1 MKGIKVLIALL
12 LMLTLC
18 GCKNEN
24 ELVLVTE
31 AGFAPYEYYEND
43 EIVGVDI
50 EIAKE
55 IANDLNKELI
65 IKDVAFDS
73 IINEI
78 NKGKA
83 DIAAAGISIT
93 EERKKEVDFSIEYAT
108 SKQVIIINSSSTI
121 TNPEEIYS
129 KKVGVQLG
137 TTADLFLSEKMSD
150 NSIIRQKKYLSLVED
165 LKANKVDAIVMDSLP
180 ANEIIK
186 QNSNLKILNKEL
198 FVDKYGMVVKKGNDE
213 LLKSVNETL
222 ERLIEEG
229 KIVEW
234 TIKYSK

>member
-1 MKGIKVLIALL
+1 MRKMKVLIILFFL
-12 LMLTLC
+12 FMIC
-18 GCKNEN
+18 GCKDDSK
-24 ELVLVTE
+24 LVLVTE

-43 EIVGVDI
+43 EIIGVDI

-55 IANDLNKELI
+55 IAKELDKELVV
-65 IKDVAFDS
+65 KDVAFDS

-108 SKQVIIINSSSTI
+108 SKQVVIVNNDSLIKEPN
-121 TNPEEIYS
+121 EIYS
-129 KKVGVQLG
+129 KKIGVQLG
-137 TTADLFLSEKMSD
+137 TTADLYLSEKAND
-150 NSIIRQKKYLSLVED
+150 KNLIRQKKYLTLVED

-186 QNSNLKILNKEL
+186 ENNSLRILDKEL
-198 FVDKYGMVVKKGNDE
+198 FEDKYGMVVKKGNDE
-213 LLKSVNETL
+213 LLSSINTVL

-229 KIVEW
+229 KIVDW
-234 TIKYSK
+234 TIEYSK

>member
-55 IANDLNKELI
+55 IANDLNKKLV

-108 SKQVIIINSSSTI
+108 SKQVIIINSSSC
-121 TNPEEIYS
+121 
-129 KKVGVQLG
+129 
-137 TTADLFLSEKMSD
+137 LS
-150 NSIIRQKKYLSLVED
+150 
-165 LKANKVDAIVMDSLP
+165 
-180 ANEIIK
+180 
-186 QNSNLKILNKEL
+186 
-198 FVDKYGMVVKKGNDE
+198 
-213 LLKSVNETL
+213 T
-222 ERLIEEG
+222 
-229 KIVEW
+229 
-234 TIKYSK
+234 

>member
-55 IANDLNKELI
+55 IANDLNKKLV

-186 QNSNLKILNKEL
+186 QNSNLKIINKEL
-198 FVDKYGMVVKKGNDE
+198 FVDKYDLDPSVLEAADE
-213 LLKSVNETL
+213 ILIFVNGIFTSAKL
-222 ERLIEEG
+222 HDGYKLNFP
-229 KIVEW
+229 K
-234 TIKYSK
+234 